1 MAGGVGG
8 SVVAGGRWPV
18 AKKDYSDKL
27 GSIGQYCKTPTVIST
42 WCEQDL
48 FAVQGSSEFR
58 SFLTCMNSSLRSCTL
73 SSGWH
78 LDIDEMRVVKLT

>member
-8 SVVAGGRWPV
+8 SVVAGGRWQ
-18 AKKDYSDKL
+18 KKTIVTSW
-27 GSIGQYCKTPTVIST
+27 GQLANTVKPPAVIST